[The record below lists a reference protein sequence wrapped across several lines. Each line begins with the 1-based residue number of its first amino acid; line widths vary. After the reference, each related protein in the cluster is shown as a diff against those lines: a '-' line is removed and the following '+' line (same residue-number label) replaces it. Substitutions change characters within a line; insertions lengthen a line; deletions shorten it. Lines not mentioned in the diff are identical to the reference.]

1 MVIDSMLMYHEYSYC
16 QMPHESTVD
25 HDGSELSADD
35 EGDSPI
41 AVAMDT
47 SSANYLSS
55 LMSPSNVPH
64 VPHVRPLTPREVTHH
79 HDDDD
84 DDDDDVD
91 DDDVDVADENED
103 AKIVVNGN
111 VIAN

>member
-1 MVIDSMLMYHEYSYC
+1 MVIDSMLMCHEYSYC

-84 DDDDDVD
+84 DDDDVD